1 MRRRVGKSVADWD
14 DISILKRIG
23 NALFS
28 GISWRRRCPYRS
40 TGADLFVEKNQ
51 KVTGSYSMDLAV
63 LLLRSDAEMGR
74 SVAGE

>member
-28 GISWRRRCPYRS
+28 GDVYKRQENDGAANR
-40 TGADLFVEKNQ
+40 TGHIIA
-51 KVTGSYSMDLAV
+51 YA
-63 LLLRSDAEMGR
+63 A
-74 SVAGE
+74 A